1 VEEGALVYS
10 ITALAMGFW
19 GPGGAPSD
27 IRVATVRGFSDLL
40 HRRLDAVRV
49 ALRAFKPHTES
60 EADTFTSA
68 VVREASA
75 PQSPRASASQR
86 SLKSP
91 FSRSADQPA
100 QARPTI
106 SLPAPFANKAANDDV
121 CTREGIPVHH
131 LLLEIRRD
139 AARIL
144 LGCAQAPL
152 SQRAAVARY
161 EPAVAPAS
169 LVEFV
174 RSCLRVLA
182 RQRGTVEDEMDL
194 HTPRSR
200 PADTADGART
210 VSVLGGTAVDS
221 TLGRSVF
228 AVVGETVELAVV
240 LFCVE
245 AERSGVRWAISAAQ
259 LSLVLS
265 RTRHAAGEH
274 TRFLDAAVETLNSY
288 VKMFERR

>member
-1 VEEGALVYS
+1 
-10 ITALAMGFW
+10 
-19 GPGGAPSD
+19 
-27 IRVATVRGFSDLL
+27 
-40 HRRLDAVRV
+40 
-49 ALRAFKPHTES
+49 
-60 EADTFTSA
+60 
-68 VVREASA
+68 
-75 PQSPRASASQR
+75 
-86 SLKSP
+86 
-91 FSRSADQPA
+91 
-100 QARPTI
+100 
-106 SLPAPFANKAANDDV
+106 
-121 CTREGIPVHH
+121 
-131 LLLEIRRD
+131 LLEIRRD

-245 AERSGVRWAISAAQ
+245 AERSGVRLAISAAPVSQFLNAASQ